1 MDKVL
6 VQVDDGIP
14 GSEYFKHDQREVIK
28 FLRIQ
33 GRKPAETQVNVC
45 WAWFCMCTKGNSGSL
60 APCFEQAA
68 SKPPACQDQGKNA
81 VNEDML
87 DWMKFNMSVSTVHA
101 FVQDLGY

>member
-28 FLRIQ
+28 FLRIE
-33 GRKPAETQVNVC
+33 GCKPAETQVNVC
-45 WAWFCMCTKGNSGSL
+45 WAWFCMCTKGNGGSL

-68 SKPPACQDQGKNA
+68 SKPPTCQDQDKLA
-81 VNEDML
+81 L
-87 DWMKFNMSVSTVHA
+87 SVIQRTLHEA
-101 FVQDLGY
+101 RMQ